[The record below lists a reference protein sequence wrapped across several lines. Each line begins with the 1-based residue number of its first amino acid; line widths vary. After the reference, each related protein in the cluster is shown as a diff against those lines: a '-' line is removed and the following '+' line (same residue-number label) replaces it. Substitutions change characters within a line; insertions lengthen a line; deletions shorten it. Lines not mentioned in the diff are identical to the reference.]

1 MPSSNLTRTVIRFEN
16 RSLRAANQIE
26 ISIYLIILGAVV
38 DNESYL
44 GWQYG
49 TKTL

>member
-1 MPSSNLTRTVIRFEN
+1 MPLTDQEV
-16 RSLRAANQIE
+16 NQ
-26 ISIYLIILGAVV
+26 LKNFVGAVV